1 VYLVNQLLDNK
12 LFLLKQPL
20 QLLYLLSSPLDLQL
34 VGIILHVGQVT
45 LLATTLLG
53 LEPFLAPVTLEEAL
67 FEERLPG
74 LPTLILICFDVGGG
88 MVTVD
93 FAYGGRELL
102 LTFYLG

>member
-1 VYLVNQLLDNK
+1 MYLIYQLLDNE

-34 VGIILHVGQVT
+34 VGIVLHMGQVA
-45 LLATTLLG
+45 LFATALLG
-53 LEPFLAPVTLEEAL
+53 LEPFLPPVTLEETL

-88 MVTVD
+88 VVAMH

-102 LTFYLG
+102 LTFYL